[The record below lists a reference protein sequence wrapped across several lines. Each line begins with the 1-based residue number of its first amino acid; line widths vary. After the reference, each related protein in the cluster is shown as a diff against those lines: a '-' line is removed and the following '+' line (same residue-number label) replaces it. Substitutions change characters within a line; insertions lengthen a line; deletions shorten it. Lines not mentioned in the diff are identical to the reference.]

1 MNSSALAVLDLVRAR
16 VAGRRRLW
24 SRLALAGAVLSLW
37 LVPSAAAEGPDTR
50 LFRVILK
57 DGTALTSYG
66 EYARVGDRVVFSM
79 PFGPVAER
87 PQLQL
92 ISLPASAVDWE
103 STGRYTEAV
112 RYARYVETR
121 AEEDYSSLTGEI
133 ARLLNELSATPD
145 AARRLEIAEGA
156 RHLLADWPRTHFGYR
171 SKDIRE
177 MMALLDEAISELRAT
192 AGAQQ
197 FDLKLVAIVE
207 PPTMPLLPDPTPA
220 QLIDQALAA
229 ARVADNS
236 VERMSLFRSVIA
248 FIDQSLPVLSRD
260 WAKRARESALAALKV
275 ETRTDQAYAKLRH
288 RIVASA
294 DRRGADADVRGVDR
308 LLQQIKQTDAAL
320 GTKRPDD
327 VAALIAHVETKL
339 DAARLLRLA
348 RDRWA
353 LRSGALLAYRDL
365 TARIIQE
372 FEAIKPALAEIRSLS
387 GPDPRRLRRLRQ
399 RIIVMSER
407 LATIGPPPE
416 LASLHAMLVSACH
429 LAVQAVDGRER
440 AIVSQ
445 DIRVAWD
452 ASAAASGATMLVIRA
467 WTDMQA
473 LFKPPELR

>member
-1 MNSSALAVLDLVRAR
+1 MNNSALAAFDLLRAL
-16 VAGRRRLW
+16 VAGRRPPW
-24 SRLALAGAVLSLW
+24 SRLALAGAVLLLGLSQ
-37 LVPSAAAEGPDTR
+37 PAAAEGPDTR
-50 LFRVILK
+50 LFRVILT

-79 PFGPVAER
+79 PFGPLGER

-103 STGRYTEAV
+103 STDRYTEAV

-133 ARLLNELSATPD
+133 ARLLNEVSQTAD
-145 AARRLEIAEGA
+145 AGRRLEIAESA
-156 RHLLADWPRTHFGYR
+156 RRLLADWPRNHFGYR
-171 SKDIRE
+171 SKDVRE
-177 MMALLDEAISELRAT
+177 MMALLDEAISELRAA

-207 PPTMPLLPDPTPA
+207 PPTVPLLPDPTAA

-236 VERMSLFRSVIA
+236 VERMSLVRSVMA

-260 WAKRARESALAALKV
+260 WAKRARASALATLKAD
-275 ETRTDQAYAKLRH
+275 TKTDEGYAKLRQ
-288 RIVASA
+288 RIIASA
-294 DRRGADADVRGVDR
+294 DRRAAAADVRGVDR
-308 LLQQIKQTDAAL
+308 LLLQIRKADAAL
-320 GTKRPDD
+320 GSKRPDD

-339 DAARLLRLA
+339 DSARRLRLA

-353 LRSGALLAYRDL
+353 LRSGVLFAYREL
-365 TARIIQE
+365 TAAVIRD

-387 GPDPRRLRRLRQ
+387 GPNPRSLARLRQ
-399 RIIVMSER
+399 RISAMSER
-407 LATIGPPPE
+407 LAAIAPPAE
-416 LASLHAMLVSACH
+416 MASLHAMLVSACH
-429 LAVQAVDGRER
+429 LAAQAVEGRER
-440 AIVSQ
+440 AVVSQ
-445 DIRVAWD
+445 DLRVAWD

-467 WTDMQA
+467 WTDMQT
-473 LFKPPELR
+473 LFRPPELR